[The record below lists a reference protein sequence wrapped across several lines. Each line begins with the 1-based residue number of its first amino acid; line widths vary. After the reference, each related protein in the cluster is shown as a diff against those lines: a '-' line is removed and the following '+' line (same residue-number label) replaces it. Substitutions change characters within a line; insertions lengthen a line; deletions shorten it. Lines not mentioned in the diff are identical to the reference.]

1 MLRNLFLKKDAGTR
15 KEFPSPRKGEV
26 LIRYGGCFREKI
38 NNKRKK
44 YFLARGERKKKGGRE
59 RPRRVAG

>member
-1 MLRNLFLKKDAGTR
+1 MLRNLFLKKGCGCGKR
-15 KEFPSPRKGEV
+15 VSPRKGEV